1 MIKLLKAKDS
11 SGFDSISNKL
21 LKTAGPFLSEG
32 LTFVI
37 NKCLTEGKFPSVLK
51 QSKIL
56 PLFKNGIETSTN
68 NYRPIAQ
75 LSSLSKVIEKIIFE
89 QCNKFLIENKVIH
102 DWQFGFRQGHGTNHA
117 VLLTI
122 SELEAARNKNLYSII
137 VNLDLKKAFDTCD
150 VSSVL
155 PGKLQHYFQNEKTCK
170 IINSFFQNRKQYVQ
184 IENSKS
190 STTNNFDVSVCQG
203 SCLGPPMFSI
213 YINDLPLITKLKT
226 VLFADDTNCIL
237 SGKNIKELEG
247 VVNLELSKI
256 SDFMRANKLS
266 LNTSKTTFTIISPRN
281 KSVKEK
287 IKIKIGNDEIK
298 EADEF
303 RFLGIIIDKNL
314 KFKTQFQRVY
324 DKVKQG
330 VNALI
335 CSKKLLN
342 YHSKLQ
348 IYHSLCHS
356 HLMYCCLGW
365 MPKISNSE
373 LQSLATLQKRALRAI
388 FCSKYNAHTNV
399 LFYLSRITKV
409 EDLIENE
416 SLKLMY
422 QFKNLLLPP
431 AIMQLISNFTASS
444 KATTR
449 NQKCVNSFSINGL
462 RKNDS
467 IYEIVK
473 NWNECKLIEIKER
486 SYELPSVK
494 SRIKKYQ
501 RDRYNFSC
509 ERSRCH
515 SCFYTNQ
522 VGYEAYM
529 KV

>member
-1 MIKLLKAKDS
+1 
-11 SGFDSISNKL
+11 
-21 LKTAGPFLSEG
+21 
-32 LTFVI
+32 
-37 NKCLTEGKFPSVLK
+37 
-51 QSKIL
+51 
-56 PLFKNGIETSTN
+56 
-68 NYRPIAQ
+68 
-75 LSSLSKVIEKIIFE
+75 
-89 QCNKFLIENKVIH
+89 
-102 DWQFGFRQGHGTNHA
+102 
-117 VLLTI
+117 
-122 SELEAARNKNLYSII
+122 
-137 VNLDLKKAFDTCD
+137 
-150 VSSVL
+150 
-155 PGKLQHYFQNEKTCK
+155 
-170 IINSFFQNRKQYVQ
+170 
-184 IENSKS
+184 
-190 STTNNFDVSVCQG
+190 
-203 SCLGPPMFSI
+203 
-213 YINDLPLITKLKT
+213 
-226 VLFADDTNCIL
+226 
-237 SGKNIKELEG
+237 
-247 VVNLELSKI
+247 
-256 SDFMRANKLS
+256 
-266 LNTSKTTFTIISPRN
+266 
-281 KSVKEK
+281 
-287 IKIKIGNDEIK
+287 
-298 EADEF
+298 
-303 RFLGIIIDKNL
+303 
-314 KFKTQFQRVY
+314 
-324 DKVKQG
+324 
-330 VNALI
+330 
-335 CSKKLLN
+335 
-342 YHSKLQ
+342 
-348 IYHSLCHS
+348 
-356 HLMYCCLGW
+356 MYCCLGW